1 MHILLVAATSFEI
14 QPSIDAGASPHSLI
28 TGIGSTPATW
38 SLMRQI
44 DTRRPDLI
52 IQAGIAGCLTGEKPG
67 TVFAI
72 GEDEF
77 ADLGVW
83 ENENFQSPF
92 DLGLAE
98 ADLAPFSNG
107 KLPNPYRALLALTD
121 LPIANALTVNEIT
134 TSPTRIAWYRD
145 NTGAAVESMEGAAL
159 HYVCRRENIPFL
171 QLRSVSN
178 AIGVRD
184 KSKWDI
190 RLAIASLNDQLI
202 RIVKMLSSA
211 DPSIL
216 TPLKR

>member
-1 MHILLVAATSFEI
+1 MHILLAAATPFEI
-14 QPSIDAGASPHSLI
+14 QPSIDGGASPHVLI

-44 DTRRPDLI
+44 HTRRPDLI
-52 IQAGIAGCLTGEKPG
+52 IQAGIAGCLTAEKPG
-67 TVFAI
+67 TVFAVA
-72 GEDEF
+72 EDEL

-83 ENENFQSPF
+83 ENENFRSPF
-92 DLGLAE
+92 ELGLA
-98 ADLAPFSNG
+98 DGNTPPFTKG
-107 KLPNPYRALLALTD
+107 KLPNPYSALLTLTALP
-121 LPIANALTVNEIT
+121 LANALTVNEIT
-134 TSPTRIAWYRD
+134 TNPTRIAWYR
-145 NTGAAVESMEGAAL
+145 NNSKAILESMEGAAL

-190 RLAIASLNDQLI
+190 RVAIANLNEQLI
-202 RIVKMLSSA
+202 RIAKSLSSA

-216 TPLKR
+216 IPLKH

>member
-14 QPSIDAGASPHSLI
+14 QPSIDAGASPHNLI

-107 KLPNPYRALLALTD
+107 KLPNPYPDLLALTD

-134 TSPTRIAWYRD
+134 TSAARIAWYRN

-178 AIGVRD
+178 DIGVRD

-190 RLAIASLNDQLI
+190 RLAIACLNDQLI
-202 RIVKMLSSA
+202 RIVKMLSLA